1 MRANRNFLIASPR
14 RKASIPHEPLAIFVG
29 CRLRYSFLFAK
40 VKGESGMPG
49 LLSAD
54 DIFSKVEAAAVAATG
69 PDEKALQIDYPSL
82 KEKIHAALGDRKVAL
97 CHINK
102 FLPEGYEDQGRFNLA
117 LLTVG
122 NVVFDIVI
130 GDSYFR
136 YDVVSVGQLDK
147 VQLIDAMWD
156 NREKRR
162 EEPFLSLRLMHGEE
176 AHLLLALD
184 DDERKSLLTFASA
197 VTAARN
203 PER

>member
-1 MRANRNFLIASPR
+1 MSGLMSAN
-14 RKASIPHEPLAIFVG
+14 
-29 CRLRYSFLFAK
+29 
-40 VKGESGMPG
+40 
-49 LLSAD
+49 
-54 DIFSKVEAAAVAATG
+54 DIFLKAEAVAVAATSL
-69 PDEKALQIDYPSL
+69 DEKALQIDYDAL
-82 KEKIHAALGDRKVAL
+82 KEKVRSALGDRKIAL

-102 FLPEGYEDQGRFNLA
+102 FLPEGYEDQGRFNLV
-117 LLTVG
+117 LLTTG
-122 NVVFDIVI
+122 NVVFDVVI

-156 NREKRR
+156 NKEKRR
-162 EEPFLSLRLMHGEE
+162 EEPFLSLRLMHGDE

-184 DDERKSLLTFASA
+184 DEERSSLLKVASA

>member
-1 MRANRNFLIASPR
+1 MA
-14 RKASIPHEPLAIFVG
+14 
-29 CRLRYSFLFAK
+29 
-40 VKGESGMPG
+40 G
-49 LLSAD
+49 LMSAD
-54 DIFSKVEAAAVAATG
+54 EIFEKAQAAAVLATS
-69 PDEKALQIDYPSL
+69 PDEKALQIDYPAL
-82 KEKIHAALGDRKVAL
+82 KEKIRAALGDRKIAL

-102 FLPEGYEDQGRFNLA
+102 FLPEGYEDQGRFNLV
-117 LLTVG
+117 LLTAG
-122 NVVFDIVI
+122 HVVFDIVI

-156 NREKRR
+156 NKEKRR

-184 DDERKSLLTFASA
+184 DDERVSLLAFAKA
-197 VTAARN
+197 VSLARN